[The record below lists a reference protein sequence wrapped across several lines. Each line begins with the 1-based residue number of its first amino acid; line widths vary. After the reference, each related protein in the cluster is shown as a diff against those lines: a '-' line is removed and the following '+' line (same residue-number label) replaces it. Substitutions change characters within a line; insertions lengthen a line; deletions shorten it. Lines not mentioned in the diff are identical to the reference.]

1 MKRMLINA
9 THKNEE
15 LRIALADGQSLY
27 DLIIESAA
35 REQKQSNIYKGKVT
49 RIEPSLE
56 AAFVDYGEERH
67 GFLPLKEVARSCYK
81 NNFEDTNRRPTI
93 NEVLD
98 EGQEIIVQID
108 KEERGSKGAALTTF
122 ISLPGSYLV
131 LMPNNPKA
139 GGISRRI
146 EGDER
151 SELRDNLAALTLPEG
166 MGIIVRTAGSGR
178 NAEELQWDL
187 SILLKHWEAIRRVS
201 TQRQGPFL
209 IYQESNAVIRA
220 VRDYLRKDI
229 DEVLIDEPSIH
240 QQVVDHIK
248 LSRPDFIHRVKLY
261 QDDTPLFT
269 RFQIESQIESAF
281 QREVRL
287 PSGGSIVIDHT
298 EALVSIDINSARST
312 KGGDIEE
319 TALTTNLEAA
329 DEIARQL
336 RIRDLGGLIVIDFI
350 DMTPSRNQ
358 RAVEDQIRNALA
370 MDRARVQIGRIS
382 RFGLLEM
389 SRQRLRSSLGESSH
403 TSCPRCLGQGNIRSP
418 ESLALSIIRLIEEEA
433 LKENTSHVRAI
444 LPVEIASFLLNEK
457 RQTII
462 DIEKRQVV
470 SVTIVPNPYITTPH
484 YQVERIRTSDV
495 LEKDEKLAS
504 YKLVVKPE
512 LELATTIHHAP
523 QKEHQEPA
531 IKSLNMEDNTPPPA
545 STSREKSRDGLLK
558 RLFTFLLAKDPKPSS
573 ETSQNRERKR
583 PPHHMQRNNA
593 QGNRNRP
600 YNNRNKGGRRP
611 YNNDGDTR
619 SRHPNS
625 ESDSRT
631 RPTSGE
637 HDTRPRHANTGN
649 ESRPRHSNADQESR
663 PRHNTHAEHESR
675 PKHNSADH
683 ESRPRHTTHTDHESR
698 PKHNQTDHESRPRH
712 TTHTDH
718 ESRPKHSQTD
728 HESRPR
734 HNTHTDTDHDSRPR
748 HNHSENESRPRH
760 NAQTDHDS
768 RPRHSHADQESRPRH
783 NTHAEHGSRPRHSNA
798 THESR
803 PRHTTHTDQA
813 PQAIHSVVDQE
824 TRNKPIQ
831 SDQEQPSR
839 PIRFEENTPVQTQ
852 VPETKAFEPNPP
864 STMALIVHPEAHS
877 LNETSGDNIGNLASA
892 DGTGTEKRPRRS
904 FNQRRRKRYGH
915 NRNRRQQSN
924 EPNRHAVEGEDIYSQ
939 KSSGNKNE
947 E

>member
-1 MKRMLINA
+1 MLINA

-15 LRIALADGQSLY
+15 LRIALADGQNLY
-27 DLIIESAA
+27 DLIIESAS
-35 REQKQSNIYKGKVT
+35 REQKQSNIYKGKIT

-67 GFLPLKEVARSCYK
+67 GFLPLKEVARSCFKSSYDD
-81 NNFEDTNRRPTI
+81 NGRRPTI
-93 NEVLD
+93 HEVLE

-151 SELRDNLAALTLPEG
+151 SELRDNLSSLNLPEG

-187 SILLKHWEAIRRVS
+187 SILLKHWEAIKRVA
-201 TQRQGPFL
+201 TQRPAPFL

-229 DEVLIDEPSIH
+229 DEVLIDEPSVH

-261 QDDTPLFT
+261 TDDTPLFT

-319 TALTTNLEAA
+319 TALTTNVEAA

-358 RAVEDQIRNALA
+358 RAVEDQIRNALS

-403 TSCPRCLGQGNIRSP
+403 ISCPRCLGQGTIRGN

-433 LKENTSHVRAI
+433 LKENTSQVRAI
-444 LPVEIASFLLNEK
+444 LPVETATFLLNEK
-457 RQTII
+457 RKTIM
-462 DIEKRQVV
+462 DIEKRQQVEV
-470 SVTIVPNPYITTPH
+470 IIAPNPYFMTPH
-484 YQVERIRTSDV
+484 YEVERIRTSDIS
-495 LEKDEKLAS
+495 EKDEKSAS
-504 YKLVVKPE
+504 YKLAVKPE
-512 LELATTIHHAP
+512 FDLPATTNQTTH
-523 QKEHQEPA
+523 KEHQEPA
-531 IKSLNMEDNTPPPA
+531 IKSIMLDQTASPIPA
-545 STSREKSRDGLLK
+545 SREKSRDGLLK
-558 RLFTFLLAKDPKPSS
+558 RLVSYLFEKKSPPTKTSSKPH
-573 ETSQNRERKR
+573 ERKR
-583 PPHHMQRNNA
+583 HPYQANRDNRDRGRHQNRPPHLRDRN
-593 QGNRNRP
+593 QKGGNRKP
-600 YNNRNKGGRRP
+600 YNNNPQRSDDNK
-611 YNNDGDTR
+611 
-619 SRHPNS
+619 
-625 ESDSRT
+625 
-631 RPTSGE
+631 PTHQSSGE
-637 HDTRPRHANTGN
+637 HRPQHTNHPRPQRSSHHDTQRG
-649 ESRPRHSNADQESR
+649 HS
-663 PRHNTHAEHESR
+663 
-675 PKHNSADH
+675 
-683 ESRPRHTTHTDHESR
+683 
-698 PKHNQTDHESRPRH
+698 
-712 TTHTDH
+712 
-718 ESRPKHSQTD
+718 
-728 HESRPR
+728 
-734 HNTHTDTDHDSRPR
+734 
-748 HNHSENESRPRH
+748 HSENRAPHHHAPSETREVREPREMHAQRDTHHRDREPQQHRETQTRETQTREIQVRPVVETFPKPQPHIPHEEPRNQYQPEAPSATIIPIGHTEHHQQNEDDATGNRAAPGTDAQQPQGERKPRH
-760 NAQTDHDS
+760 H
-768 RPRHSHADQESRPRH
+768 
-783 NTHAEHGSRPRHSNA
+783 
-798 THESR
+798 
-803 PRHTTHTDQA
+803 
-813 PQAIHSVVDQE
+813 
-824 TRNKPIQ
+824 
-831 SDQEQPSR
+831 
-839 PIRFEENTPVQTQ
+839 
-852 VPETKAFEPNPP
+852 
-864 STMALIVHPEAHS
+864 
-877 LNETSGDNIGNLASA
+877 
-892 DGTGTEKRPRRS
+892 

-915 NRNRRQQSN
+915 NRQRRAPQSG
-924 EPNRHAVEGEDIYSQ
+924 EHHNRHAVEGEDIYSSP
-939 KSSGNKNE
+939 KATERKE
-947 E
+947 D